1 MHLFPYT
8 AMKDVSFDFIQPA
21 LNDEIHAVSR
31 VKQLKAGDE
40 LLQENAQV
48 HVVPVLTRGLLGV
61 YRTDE
66 DGREILVY
74 YIKPGESCIMSFLA
88 GINHDTS
95 KVKAVAEEDSEVLIL
110 PVDRVAEWVTKYP
123 EWATFIFKLYHKR
136 FEELLNVVNSIAFQ
150 KMDERIWQHL
160 VKKSEL
166 AASRE
171 LHLTHQQLADEMGT
185 TREVVSRL
193 LKQME
198 KAGIV
203 TLGRNKIALV

>member
-1 MHLFPYT
+1 
-8 AMKDVSFDFIQPA
+8 MKEVQFDFLQSA

-31 VKQLKAGDE
+31 VKHLHTGDE
-40 LLQENAQV
+40 LLQENTQV
-48 HVVPVLTRGLLGV
+48 HVVPVLTKGLLGV

-74 YIKPGESCIMSFLA
+74 YIKPGETCIMSFLA

-95 KVKAVAEEDSEVLIL
+95 KVKAVAEEESEVLIL
-110 PVDRVAEWVTKYP
+110 PVDRVSEWVTKYP
-123 EWATFIFKLYHKR
+123 EWASFIFKLYHKR
-136 FEELLNVVNSIAFQ
+136 FEELLDVVNSIAFQ
-150 KMDERIWQHL
+150 KMDERIWKHL
-160 VKKSEL
+160 MKKSEL

-198 KAGIV
+198 KAGIIS
-203 TLGRNKIALV
+203 LGRNKITLV